1 MTTKKLVRRVHPDHS
16 QSLRL
21 ASQLLFLGLNLWI
34 GVQFYLWVRFY
45 ETGGQSFEVSRPA
58 GIEGWLPIAGLMNLK
73 YLLVTGE
80 VPRMHAAGLFLLCA
94 FLSMSF
100 VARKAFCSWL
110 CPIGTISEL
119 LWKFGRDTFKRTW
132 RLPKWLDLPLRSL
145 KYILLG
151 LFGYAIAGMSAAAI
165 DAFLQGPYGVVADV
179 KLLNFFR
186 YLSVGGA
193 VTVGLLV
200 IASVFVQNFWCRY
213 LCPYGALMGIAALLS
228 PMRIRRAAEA
238 CIDCGKCDKACPA
251 GLPVSQLVQVRSA
264 ECANCMACVAVC
276 PAENALAVALANPVK
291 RAIPAW
297 VVPLVAAVL
306 FTGAYG
312 YARYMGYWNPGISPS
327 VYLDLVP
334 RANDFSH
341 P

>member
-1 MTTKKLVRRVHPDHS
+1 VAVKKFVRRVDRDYS
-16 QSLRL
+16 RNLRL

-45 ETGGQSFEVSRPA
+45 ETGGQSIEVSRPA
-58 GIEGWLPIAGLMNLK
+58 GIDGWLPIAALMNLK
-73 YLLVTGE
+73 YLLVTGD

-94 FLSMSF
+94 FLTISF
-100 VARKAFCSWL
+100 VARKAFCPWL

-119 LWKFGRDTFKRTW
+119 LWKLGRDTFRRTW
-132 RLPKWLDLPLRSL
+132 RLPTWLDLPLRSL
-145 KYILLG
+145 KYVLLG
-151 LFGYAIAGMSAAAI
+151 LFAYAIAGMSAAAI

-179 KLLNFFR
+179 KMLYFFR
-186 YLSVGGA
+186 YLSVGGS
-193 VTVGLLV
+193 VTLGLLV
-200 IASVFVQNFWCRY
+200 LASIFVQNFWRRY

-228 PMRIRRAAEA
+228 PVRIRRTAEA

-251 GLPVSQLVQVRSA
+251 VLPVSQLVEVRSI
-264 ECANCMACVAVC
+264 ECANCMECVAVC
-276 PAENALAVALANPVK
+276 PAEKALALTVVNPVK
-291 RAIPAW
+291 RA
-297 VVPLVAAVL
+297 VPTWAVALVIASL

-312 YARYMGYWNPGISPS
+312 YARYMGYWNPITSPS
-327 VYLDLVP
+327 VYLELVP